1 MAEYQKIEYRLGKD
15 GTIVE
20 TVLNVSGASCM
31 EATAAIEQ
39 ALGTV
44 ESRELLPSYDEGEE
58 ALAVDL
64 TQPYSSTNHVRASES
79 RL

>member
-39 ALGTV
+39 VLGTV
-44 ESRELLPSYDEGEE
+44 ESRELLPSYDESEE

-64 TQPYSSTNHVRASES
+64 TQSLQQHEQR
-79 RL
+79 